1 MALIPNAMYRP
12 PAPVKRLTARFNWEA
27 EPGIY
32 GHAWITNVDF
42 GAPAGY
48 LSEILF

>member
-1 MALIPNAMYRP
+1 M
-12 PAPVKRLTARFNWEA
+12 KRLTARFNWDA
-27 EPGIY
+27 ELDIY

-48 LSEILF
+48 FSEVLF